1 MAEHLLNK
9 KNMAKSCGIGL
20 TAFDKWEVKP
30 VSRKGRE
37 AFYDVSS
44 VIKNRVD
51 NALEKVISADGEVN
65 NEELLKERIRL
76 TKAQADAQEIRNDVA
91 REWLIPMDLLSFIL
105 PRIAGEISSRL
116 DGIPLTLKRKYPE
129 LKPSHIEAV
138 KTEVALASN
147 RAAAM
152 HEELDRWLEEYERA
166 TPEKFKV

>member
-1 MAEHLLNK
+1 MSEHLLNK
-9 KNMAKSCGIGL
+9 KNMAKSCGVGL
-20 TAFDKWEVKP
+20 TAFDKWEIEP

-105 PRIAGEISSRL
+105 PRIAGEISARL
-116 DGIPLTLKRKYPE
+116 DAIPLILKRKYPN
-129 LKPSHIEAV
+129 LNPSYIEAV
-138 KTEVALASN
+138 RIEVAQASN
-147 RAAAM
+147 RAAAI
-152 HEELDRWLEEYERA
+152 HEQLDRWLEEYQRENQ
-166 TPEKFKV
+166 EFKV